1 VIQAGLTISDSP
13 ECEDQRMPTNLPPEY
28 FKIEEQFRQAKT
40 NQEKI
45 ALLED
50 MLSVV
55 PKHKGTDHL
64 RADLRRKLSKLKD
77 ASQAKS
83 KVGRAVSVF
92 SIDKE
97 GAGTAVLVGPA
108 NTGKSALVALLTN
121 ADPEVAPYPMTTWKP
136 TPGMMPIE
144 NIQVQLID
152 TPPIDRE
159 FVESELIDLIRRA
172 DLVLLIVDLQD
183 FPMEQ
188 LESTVQFLEERR
200 IVPQHNRAEFP
211 EGLRW
216 AGIPF
221 LVLVNKCDDENM
233 LEDYQVFCEL
243 LEQDWPS
250 LPVSAQ
256 TGFGVD
262 DMKQTIYNTLNIIR
276 IYSKAPGKSAD
287 LNSPFVMEAG
297 STVEE
302 FAAKV
307 HQDFA
312 EGLKS
317 ARVWG
322 SGDFDGQL
330 VSRDYVLHDGDILEL
345 RI

>member
-1 VIQAGLTISDSP
+1 
-13 ECEDQRMPTNLPPEY
+13 MPTNLPPEY

-45 ALLED
+45 ALVED
-50 MLSVV
+50 MLRVV

-77 ASQAKS
+77 ASQTKS
-83 KVGRAVSVF
+83 KLGRAVSVF

-97 GAGTAVLVGPA
+97 GAGTAALVGPA
-108 NTGKSALVALLTN
+108 NTGKSSLVAALTN

-152 TPPIDRE
+152 TPPLDRE
-159 FVESELIDLIRRA
+159 FIESELIDLIRRA
-172 DLVLLIVDLQD
+172 DLILIIIDLQD
-183 FPMEQ
+183 FPTEQ
-188 LESTVQFLEERR
+188 LQSTVEFLEERR
-200 IVPQHNRAEFP
+200 IVPDHKRDQYP

-221 LVLVNKCDDENM
+221 LVLVNKCDDESM
-233 LEDYQVFCEL
+233 LPDYEVFCEL
-243 LEQDWPS
+243 LDQDWPN
-250 LPVSAQ
+250 LPISAQ
-256 TGFGVD
+256 TGYGID
-262 DMKQTIYNTLNIIR
+262 AMKKLVFETLDIIR

-287 LNSPFVMEAG
+287 LNSPFVMKAG

-322 SGDFDGQL
+322 SGDFEGQL
-330 VSRDYVLHDGDILEL
+330 VSRDYVLHDGDVLEL

>member
-1 VIQAGLTISDSP
+1 
-13 ECEDQRMPTNLPPEY
+13 MPTNLPPEY

-45 ALLED
+45 DLLED
-50 MLSVV
+50 MLSVI

-64 RADLRRKLSKLKD
+64 RADLRRKLSRLKD
-77 ASQAKS
+77 SSQAKS
-83 KVGRAVSVF
+83 KVSRAVSVF

-97 GAGTAVLVGPA
+97 GAGTAALVGPA
-108 NTGKSALVALLTN
+108 NTGKSSLVAALTN

-136 TPGMMPIE
+136 MPGMMPIE

-159 FVESELIDLIRRA
+159 FVESELIDLIRRS
-172 DLVLLIVDLQD
+172 DLLLIIVDLQD
-183 FPMEQ
+183 FPTEQ
-188 LESTVQFLEERR
+188 LQNTVEFLEDRR
-200 IVPQHNRAEFP
+200 IVPLAKRDEFP
-211 EGLRW
+211 DGLQW

-221 LVLVNKCDDENM
+221 LTLVNKCDDESM
-233 LEDYQVFCEL
+233 LADYHVFCEL
-243 LEQDWPS
+243 LDQDWPS
-250 LPVSAQ
+250 LPISAK

-262 DMKQTIYNTLNIIR
+262 AMKQLVFDTLDIIR
-276 IYSKAPGKSAD
+276 IYSKAPGKSVD
-287 LNSPFVMEAG
+287 SNSPFVMKTG

-317 ARVWG
+317 ARIWG
-322 SGDFDGQL
+322 SGDFEGQL

>member
-1 VIQAGLTISDSP
+1 
-13 ECEDQRMPTNLPPEY
+13 
-28 FKIEEQFRQAKT
+28 
-40 NQEKI
+40 
-45 ALLED
+45 

-97 GAGTAVLVGPA
+97 GAGTAILVGPA
-108 NTGKSALVALLTN
+108 NTGKSSLVAALTN

-152 TPPIDRE
+152 TPPLDRE
-159 FVESELIDLIRRA
+159 FVESEFIDLIRRS
-172 DLVLLIVDLQD
+172 DLILIVVDLQD
-183 FPMEQ
+183 FPTDQ
-188 LESTVQFLEERR
+188 LQSTVEFLEERR
-200 IVPQHNRAEFP
+200 IVPLHKRDQFP

-221 LVLVNKCDDENM
+221 LVLVNKCDDKSM
-233 LEDYQVFCEL
+233 LADYEVFCEL
-243 LEQDWPS
+243 LDQDWPS
-250 LPVSAQ
+250 LPISAE
-256 TGFGVD
+256 TGFGVEA
-262 DMKQTIYNTLNIIR
+262 MKKLIYDTLDIIR

-287 LNSPFVMEAG
+287 LNSPFVMKVG

-322 SGDFDGQL
+322 SGDFEGQL
-330 VSRDYVLHDGDILEL
+330 VSRDYVLHDGDVLEL

>member
-1 VIQAGLTISDSP
+1 
-13 ECEDQRMPTNLPPEY
+13 MPTNLPPEY
-28 FKIEEQFRQAKT
+28 FKIEDQFRQAKT

-77 ASQAKS
+77 ASTAKS

-97 GAGTAVLVGPA
+97 GAGTACLVGPA
-108 NTGKSALVALLTN
+108 NTGKSSLVAALTN
-121 ADPEVAPYPMTTWKP
+121 AQPEVAPYPMTTRKP

-152 TPPIDRE
+152 TPPLDRE
-159 FVESELIDLIRRA
+159 FVESELIDLIRRS
-172 DLVLLIVDLQD
+172 DLLLIIIDLQD
-183 FPMEQ
+183 FPTEQ
-188 LESTVQFLEERR
+188 LQSTVEFLEERR
-200 IVPQHNRAEFP
+200 IVPQEKRDQFP

-221 LVLVNKCDDENM
+221 LVLVNKCDNENM
-233 LEDYQVFCEL
+233 LEDYEVFLEL
-243 LEQDWPS
+243 LEGNWEC
-250 LPVSAQ
+250 LPISAQ
-256 TGFGVD
+256 TGFGVVE
-262 DMKQTIYNTLNIIR
+262 MKRRVYEILDIMR
-276 IYSKAPGKSAD
+276 IYSKAPGKDAD
-287 LNSPFVMEAG
+287 LNSPFVMRSG

-312 EGLKS
+312 EGLKA

-322 SGDFDGQL
+322 SGDFEGQL

>member
-1 VIQAGLTISDSP
+1 
-13 ECEDQRMPTNLPPEY
+13 MPTNLPPEY

-40 NQEKI
+40 NPEKI

-50 MLSVV
+50 MLSVI

-77 ASQAKS
+77 TSQTKS

-97 GAGTAVLVGPA
+97 GAGTACLVGPA
-108 NTGKSALVALLTN
+108 NTGKSSLVASLTN

-159 FVESELIDLIRRA
+159 FIESEFVDLLRRS
-172 DLVLLIVDLQD
+172 DILLIVVDLQD
-183 FPMEQ
+183 FPTEQ
-188 LESTVQFLEERR
+188 LQSTIEFLEERR
-200 IVPQHNRAEFP
+200 IVPQHKREHFP

-216 AGIPF
+216 VGIPY
-221 LVLVNKCDDENM
+221 LVLVNKCDDEDM
-233 LEDYQVFCEL
+233 IEDYKVFCEL
-243 LEQDWPS
+243 VDQEWSS
-250 LPVSAQ
+250 LPISAE

-262 DMKQTIYNTLNIIR
+262 EMKQQVFDALDIIR

-287 LNSPFVMEAG
+287 LNSPFVMTAG

-312 EGLKS
+312 EGLKA

-322 SGDFDGQL
+322 SGEFEGQL

>member
-1 VIQAGLTISDSP
+1 
-13 ECEDQRMPTNLPPEY
+13 MPTNLPPDY

-50 MLSVV
+50 MLSAV

-97 GAGTAVLVGPA
+97 GAGTAALVGPA
-108 NTGKSALVALLTN
+108 NTGKSALVAALTN
-121 ADPEVAPYPMTTWKP
+121 AEPEVAPYPMTTWKP

-152 TPPIDRE
+152 TPPLDRE
-159 FVESELIDLIRRA
+159 FVESELIDLIRRS
-172 DLVLLIVDLQD
+172 DLLLIVVDLQD
-183 FPMEQ
+183 FPTEQ
-188 LESTVQFLEERR
+188 LEQTVEFLEERR
-200 IVPQHNRAEFP
+200 IVPLERRAEFP

-216 AGIPF
+216 AGIPY
-221 LVLVNKCDDENM
+221 LVLVNKCDDESM

-243 LEQDWPS
+243 LDLEWPS
-250 LPVSAQ
+250 LPISAE

-262 DMKQTIYNTLNIIR
+262 KMKQVVFDTLDIIR
-276 IYSKAPGKSAD
+276 IYSKAPGRSAD
-287 LNSPFVMEAG
+287 LNSPFVMKAG

-312 EGLKS
+312 KGLKS

-322 SGDFDGQL
+322 SGDFEGQL
-330 VSRDYVLHDGDILEL
+330 VSRDYMLHDGDVVEL

>member
-1 VIQAGLTISDSP
+1 
-13 ECEDQRMPTNLPPEY
+13 MPTNLPPEY

-77 ASQAKS
+77 ASTAKS

-97 GAGTAVLVGPA
+97 GAGTACLVGPA
-108 NTGKSALVALLTN
+108 NTGKSSLVAALTN
-121 ADPEVAPYPMTTWKP
+121 AQPEVAPYPMTTWKP

-152 TPPIDRE
+152 TPPLDRE
-159 FVESELIDLIRRA
+159 FVESELIDLIRRS
-172 DLVLLIVDLQD
+172 DLLLIIVDLQG
-183 FPMEQ
+183 FPTEQ
-188 LESTVQFLEERR
+188 LQSTVEFLEERR
-200 IVPQHNRAEFP
+200 IVPREKRDQFP

-221 LVLVNKCDDENM
+221 LVLVNKCDDEDM
-233 LEDYQVFCEL
+233 LEDYEVFLEL
-243 LEQDWPS
+243 LDGNWEC
-250 LPVSAQ
+250 LPVSAK
-256 TGFGVD
+256 TGYGVAE
-262 DMKQTIYNTLNIIR
+262 MKRRVYEILDIMR

-287 LNSPFVMEAG
+287 LNSPFVMKSG

-312 EGLKS
+312 EGLKA

-322 SGDFDGQL
+322 SGDFEGQL

>member
-1 VIQAGLTISDSP
+1 
-13 ECEDQRMPTNLPPEY
+13 MPTNLPPEY

-97 GAGTAVLVGPA
+97 GAGTAILVGPA
-108 NTGKSALVALLTN
+108 NTGKSSLVAALTN

-152 TPPIDRE
+152 TPPLDRE
-159 FVESELIDLIRRA
+159 FVESEFIDLIRRS
-172 DLVLLIVDLQD
+172 DLILIVVDLQD
-183 FPMEQ
+183 FPTDQ
-188 LESTVQFLEERR
+188 LQSTVEFLEERR
-200 IVPQHNRAEFP
+200 IVPLHKRDQFP

-221 LVLVNKCDDENM
+221 LVLVNKCDDKSM
-233 LEDYQVFCEL
+233 LADYEVFCEL
-243 LEQDWPS
+243 LDQDWPS
-250 LPVSAQ
+250 LPISAE
-256 TGFGVD
+256 TGFGVEA
-262 DMKQTIYNTLNIIR
+262 MKKLIYDTLDIIR

-287 LNSPFVMEAG
+287 LNSPFVM
-297 STVEE
+297 
-302 FAAKV
+302 K
-307 HQDFA
+307 
-312 EGLKS
+312 
-317 ARVWG
+317 
-322 SGDFDGQL
+322 
-330 VSRDYVLHDGDILEL
+330 
-345 RI
+345 

>member
-1 VIQAGLTISDSP
+1 
-13 ECEDQRMPTNLPPEY
+13 MPTNLPPEY
-28 FKIEEQFRQAKT
+28 YKIEEQFREAKT
-40 NQEKI
+40 PREKI
-45 ALLED
+45 DLLEE
-50 MLSVV
+50 MLSVI

-77 ASQAKS
+77 AAQARS
-83 KVGRAVSVF
+83 KVGRASSIF

-108 NTGKSALVALLTN
+108 NTGKSSLVAALTN

-152 TPPIDRE
+152 TPPLDRE
-159 FVESELIDLIRRA
+159 FVESEMMDMIRRSDLI
-172 DLVLLIVDLQD
+172 LLIVDLQA
-183 FPMEQ
+183 FPVEQ
-188 LESTVQFLEERR
+188 LETSAAFLESHR
-200 IVPQHNRAEFP
+200 IVPAFRSDSYPQDR
-211 EGLRW
+211 RW
-216 AGIPF
+216 SHRPF
-221 LVLVNKCDDENM
+221 LVLVNKCDNESLLPDFEA
-233 LEDYQVFCEL
+233 FCEL
-243 LEQDWPS
+243 SGEGWPC
-250 LPVSAQ
+250 LPISAT
-256 TGFGVD
+256 TGFGVEAF
-262 DMKQTIYNTLNIIR
+262 KQATYEALGIMR
-276 IYSKAPGKSAD
+276 IYSKAPGREPDLSA
-287 LNSPFVMEAG
+287 PFVLKKG

-312 EGLKS
+312 KNLKA

-322 SGDFDGQL
+322 SGDFEGQM
-330 VSRDYVLHDGDILEL
+330 VSRDYMLHEGDIVEL

>member
-1 VIQAGLTISDSP
+1 
-13 ECEDQRMPTNLPPEY
+13 MPTNLPPDY

-77 ASQAKS
+77 ATQAKS
-83 KVGRAVSVF
+83 KVGRAVSAY

-97 GAGTAVLVGPA
+97 GAGTAILVGPA
-108 NTGKSALVALLTN
+108 NTGKSSLVAALTN

-136 TPGMMPIE
+136 TPGMMPIK
-144 NIQVQLID
+144 NVQVQLID
-152 TPPIDRE
+152 TPPLDRE

-172 DLVLLIVDLQD
+172 DLLLIIVDLQD

-188 LESTVQFLEERR
+188 LESTVEFLEARR
-200 IVPQHNRAEFP
+200 IVPQHKRDEFP

-216 AGIPF
+216 TGIPF
-221 LVLVNKCDDENM
+221 LVLVNKCDNEGM
-233 LEDYQVFCEL
+233 LEDYQVFCEWVD
-243 LEQDWPS
+243 QDWTC
-250 LPVSAQ
+250 LPISAEK
-256 TGFGVD
+256 GFGVD
-262 DMKQTIYNTLNIIR
+262 EMKKSVFDLLNIIR

-287 LNSPFVMEAG
+287 LNSPFVMKAG

-322 SGDFDGQL
+322 SGDFEGQL
-330 VSRDYVLHDGDILEL
+330 VSRDYVLHDGDVLEL